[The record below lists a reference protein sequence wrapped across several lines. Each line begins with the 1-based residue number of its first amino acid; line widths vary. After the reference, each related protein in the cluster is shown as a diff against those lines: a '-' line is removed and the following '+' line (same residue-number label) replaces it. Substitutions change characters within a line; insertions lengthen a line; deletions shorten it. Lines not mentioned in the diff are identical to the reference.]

1 MEGTNRH
8 FVFIIGVHECTK
20 SALSHRE
27 KIYYFWCSRQQRVV
41 LYDIILLLLLA
52 FFLLLS
58 AELS

>member
-27 KIYYFWCSRQQRVV
+27 KIYYFLCSRQQRVV
-41 LYDIILLLLLA
+41 L
-52 FFLLLS
+52 
-58 AELS
+58 